1 MIPRRRRAAAPDVLQ
16 GSVTKVEVTASSGI
30 AARKSRDDGWQKEA
44 WATFHDL
51 GEVRFCARYV
61 GNMLARCQFYV
72 GTRDSPGS
80 PLVPIPDDATGD
92 DAIMRDQL
100 ERIKGRDGTFASLVR
115 MFGIQQFVAGES
127 YLVAEE
133 GLEGERWEIVSTS
146 EMRRIEKKTPTNG
159 KVVDD
164 PAQASGPQFE
174 KVSPDGTVIE
184 ISPKSVVL
192 RLYQRDPEFR
202 QRADS
207 PLRPVLDL
215 CEALRVAQL
224 MQTAGDRSRLAS
236 AGVWL
241 IPTGANLPKV
251 EPAGGL
257 NGPLKQPVRLELL
270 DQIME
275 AVNAVMQNPGSPQ
288 AIIPV
293 MVEVDEKFIEAMH
306 RGPIRFDR
314 EVDKTISLRIDH
326 LIRRLAQALDIPPE
340 VLLGLGDLNHWSAWQ
355 VAESTIGA
363 HIMPMGENFCE
374 DLVFGFLR
382 PSGELLQIQ
391 DLDQYGI
398 GVDATALIVAPDK
411 ADNAFKLYDRF
422 ELSAEYLLEA
432 TGFDV
437 SMIPDL
443 EEIIKRIEIARATN
457 IRNPDPGADIAALEG
472 KTPPPTGAEKP
483 VAGDPNKTVNPPT
496 PEQAPESADGNP
508 KQTQPG
514 TPPQDK
520 PAAGAPT
527 QASLL
532 DRVMLAV
539 ISTVEQGVRAQVAG
553 EPAGDWMS
561 LEGRILG
568 WTGDSDAAEKLVEIA
583 REVARARIA
592 GTATDWSETLG
603 LACTAALFHD
613 DEDDE

>member
-1 MIPRRRRAAAPDVLQ
+1 MIPRRRRASVPNALQ
-16 GSVTKVEVTASSGI
+16 GSVTTVDVTASGGV
-30 AARKSRDDGWQKEA
+30 AARKSRDDSWQKEA

-72 GTRDSPGS
+72 GTRESPGS

-115 MFGIQQFVAGES
+115 MFGIQQFVSGES

-133 GLEGERWEIVSTS
+133 GLEGERWEILSTS
-146 EMRRIEKKTPTNG
+146 EMRRIEKKTPSGG

-164 PAQASGPQFE
+164 PYQATGPQFE

-184 ISPKSVVL
+184 ISPSSVVL

-236 AGVWL
+236 SGVWL
-241 IPTGANLPKV
+241 IPTGANLPKT
-251 EPAGGL
+251 EQNNL
-257 NGPLKQPVRLELL
+257 NGPLKQPARLELL

-275 AVNAVMQNPGSPQ
+275 AVNAVMANPGSPQ

-293 MVEVDEKFIEAMH
+293 MVEVDDKFIQSMH
-306 RGPIRFDR
+306 LGPVRFDR

-355 VAESTIGA
+355 VAEATIGA

-382 PSGELLQIQ
+382 PSADLLKIQ
-391 DLDQYGI
+391 DLDKYGI
-398 GVDATALIVAPDK
+398 GCDPTVLIVAPDK
-411 ADNAFKLYDRF
+411 ADHAFKLYDRF

-432 TGFDV
+432 TGFDE
-437 SMIPDL
+437 SMIPELD
-443 EEIIKRIEIARATN
+443 EIIKRIEIARAVN

-472 KTPPPTGAEKP
+472 KAPPPTGQEKP
-483 VAGDPNKTVNPPT
+483 VAGDPNKTINPRVAEPS
-496 PEQAPESADGNP
+496 PDSAPDGQA
-508 KQTQPG
+508 QPG
-514 TPPQDK
+514 TPPQEK
-520 PAAGAPT
+520 PTSGAPT

-539 ISTVEQGVRAQVAG
+539 IATVEQGVRAQVAG
-553 EPAGDWMS
+553 EPAGDWMT
-561 LEGRILG
+561 LEGQILG
-568 WTGDSDAAEKLVEIA
+568 MIGDSDAAEKLVDVA
-583 REVARARIA
+583 RAVARARVV
-592 GTATDWSETLG
+592 GTATDWKETLG
-603 LACTAALFHD
+603 MACAAALFHD
-613 DEDDE
+613 EDDT